1 MSEPSLAS
9 IIEGLSS
16 YLAYE
21 KLSGTQSVEVE
32 REVRQALLEEE
43 AVVVPAKEAATGVKA
58 NTVVAVEA
66 DTAPVVRVDG
76 MEHEPT
82 LLFLREGEL
91 AEAVEMEPFE
101 GEQGAL
107 LKKMIEAMEVPL
119 ARVCVV
125 QVVVMEGGMIEA
137 VRAVLERVKPQATVV
152 LGGNLL
158 GALLGRSV
166 MIGSSRGRWIE
177 LWGARA
183 MPTHAL
189 EHLLENVEAK
199 REAWQDL
206 QAVMKWVGS
215 F

>member
-125 QVVVMEGGMIEA
+125 QVVVMEGARVWVLAQMRQVYRRRCGHQQQGCRRGKGQGRKKKKKK
-137 VRAVLERVKPQATVV
+137 VRR
-152 LGGNLL
+152 
-158 GALLGRSV
+158 
-166 MIGSSRGRWIE
+166 SRG
-177 LWGARA
+177 G
-183 MPTHAL
+183 
-189 EHLLENVEAK
+189 K
-199 REAWQDL
+199 R
-206 QAVMKWVGS
+206 
-215 F
+215 